1 MTRAREEHMHK
12 ARFIIQDEHRSL
24 AAVLHGLLHVADDIA
39 SHGSR
44 PDFRLL
50 DAMIA
55 YIEGFPEACHHPKED
70 AFLFRLL
77 RERAPQAAATLD
89 DLEAQHR
96 EGQGRLAQLKQA
108 LADYR
113 ACIEARAAQ
122 TGAHSANDRR
132 WDDINCQV
140 QAAAFLESAR
150 SYADFQWKHMRI
162 EEDAVLRLAEKVFTA
177 ADWTEL
183 EAAFTSHRDPLRGIG
198 ADGTD
203 FRALFTRVVTLTP
216 APIGL
221 GPAREAA

>member
-1 MTRAREEHMHK
+1 MHK
-12 ARFIIQDEHRSL
+12 ATFTIQDEHRSL
-24 AAVLHGLLHVADDIA
+24 AAVLHGLLHVADDIF
-39 SHGSR
+39 SHGAR

-70 AFLFRLL
+70 AYLFRLL

-96 EGQGRLAQLKQA
+96 EGHGRLAQLKQA

-113 ACIEARAAQ
+113 TCVEARAEQ
-122 TGAHSANDRR
+122 PDTPSDNDRR
-132 WDDINCQV
+132 WGDISCQV
-140 QAAAFLESAR
+140 QAAAFLDSAR
-150 SYADFQWKHMRI
+150 SYAEFHWKHMRI
-162 EEDAVLRLAEKVFTA
+162 EEDVVLHLAEKVFTA
-177 ADWTEL
+177 ADWAEL
-183 EAAFTSHRDPLRGIG
+183 EAAFVSHRDPLRGIG

-203 FRALFTRVVTLTP
+203 FRALFTRIVSLTP

-221 GPAREAA
+221 GPSRAA